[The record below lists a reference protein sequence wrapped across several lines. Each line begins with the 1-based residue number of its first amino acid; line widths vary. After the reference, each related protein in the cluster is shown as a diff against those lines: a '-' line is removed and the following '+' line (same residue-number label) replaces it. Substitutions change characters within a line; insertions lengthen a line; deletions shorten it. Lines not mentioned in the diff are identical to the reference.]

1 MSIQSPAHVRPAFA
15 GPEPAALSRTGAYAA
30 ATIFGMIGVT
40 LVALAAAFPLALEV
54 IATHDLIVPPGD
66 LAAATQIAPLW
77 PALAFAGAANLA
89 AALAILD
96 AGALGKRIALIVA
109 GIGAALAAAMA
120 LTTAGPTAEV
130 GTALAGAYIVALIG
144 TIVVQRRD
152 A

>member
-1 MSIQSPAHVRPAFA
+1 M
-15 GPEPAALSRTGAYAA
+15 
-30 ATIFGMIGVT
+30 
-40 LVALAAAFPLALEV
+40 

-77 PALAFAGAANLA
+77 PALAFAGSANLA
-89 AALAILD
+89 AGLAILD